1 MAEFRIHHH
10 GRRSGI
16 PHRIHDPVDAV
27 ELAGGLSV
35 RWVVVLLLAGV
46 FSPSANAE
54 DLKDPTRPPIM
65 DVPIKH
71 NDGIKLLP
79 HVSAIFVSSTRRI
92 AIFND
97 QPVRAGDRVGAYLI
111 DEVNARGVRYSNAGH
126 SAFAALDSTKASP

>member
-1 MAEFRIHHH
+1 M
-10 GRRSGI
+10 
-16 PHRIHDPVDAV
+16 
-27 ELAGGLSV
+27 SV
-35 RWVVVLLLAGV
+35 RCVAVLLLPWILCLPAT
-46 FSPSANAE
+46 AE

-65 DVPIKH
+65 NVPIKH
-71 NDGIKLLP
+71 IDEIKLLP

-97 QPVRAGDRVGAYLI
+97 QPVRAGDRVGAYRI

>member
-1 MAEFRIHHH
+1 MRCV
-10 GRRSGI
+10 GI
-16 PHRIHDPVDAV
+16 
-27 ELAGGLSV
+27 
-35 RWVVVLLLAGV
+35 LLLAWGL
-46 FSPSANAE
+46 SLPATAG

-111 DEVNARGVRYSNAGH
+111 DEVNARGVRYSTAGH
-126 SAFAALDSTKASP
+126 TAFAALAGSNASH

>member
-1 MAEFRIHHH
+1 VRC
-10 GRRSGI
+10 
-16 PHRIHDPVDAV
+16 V
-27 ELAGGLSV
+27 GLLV
-35 RWVVVLLLAGV
+35 LAGV
-46 FSPSANAE
+46 LSLPASAE

-79 HVSAIFVSSTRRI
+79 HVSAIFVSSTRRV

-111 DEVNARGVRYSNAGH
+111 DEVSARGVRYSTAGH
-126 SAFAALDSTKASP
+126 TAFAALASSKASP

>member
-1 MAEFRIHHH
+1 VRYV
-10 GRRSGI
+10 GLC
-16 PHRIHDPVDAV
+16 V
-27 ELAGGLSV
+27 LA
-35 RWVVVLLLAGV
+35 AV
-46 FSPSANAE
+46 FSLPASAE

-111 DEVNARGVRYSNAGH
+111 DEVSARGVRYSTAGH
-126 SAFAALDSTKASP
+126 TAFAALAGAKEAP